1 MKPLFVLFAA
11 CGVLTAAPDAKEILK
26 RSVAVNDADFKALP
40 NYTHL
45 ETDTN
50 SKGGSKTS
58 RVVMLAGS
66 PYYELIAINGEP
78 LSAAE
83 RAKEEAKFRQ
93 ESAKRRRE
101 SKEARDDRIAKYR
114 DERQHEHL
122 LMNEMARAFNF
133 RLEGEAMID
142 GHKAY
147 VLQATP
153 KPGYRP
159 INEKA
164 RVLTGMKGTL
174 WIDSAQYHWVK
185 VEAEVIHPVNFGLF
199 IAKVRMGTRFELEQA
214 PVETNVWEPK
224 HFVQVVKAKIL
235 GIKSYDTRE
244 EETYTQYQPTTD
256 QISRR

>member
-1 MKPLFVLFAA
+1 
-11 CGVLTAAPDAKEILK
+11 
-26 RSVAVNDADFKALP
+26 
-40 NYTHL
+40 
-45 ETDTN
+45 
-50 SKGGSKTS
+50 
-58 RVVMLAGS
+58 MLAGS

-214 PVETNVWEPK
+214 PVRNEC
-224 HFVQVVKAKIL
+224 L
-235 GIKSYDTRE
+235 GTQAFCAGRE
-244 EETYTQYQPTTD
+244 GKDSRD
-256 QISRR
+256 QIVRHSRRGNLHTVSAHDGSDLASLSSC